1 MKRAGSS
8 RGRAAR
14 ARRAKKP
21 RWLTWGE
28 GPNRYDESWP
38 ELSPCGYASPE
49 VAQRRREAE
58 NRDLEHDL
66 MDAILDTANVSEA
79 WKRVKANKG
88 AAGVDEVS
96 IEDFPDLFR
105 SAWPRLRERLA
116 AGSYEPS
123 PTLRVEIEKPDGGA
137 RLLGIPTVLDR
148 VIQQAIVR
156 VLGPILD
163 PGFSESSFG
172 FRPNR
177 SARQAVE
184 QVRDAIKDG
193 RRVAVDLD
201 LSKFFDRVDH
211 DVLMSRL
218 ARKIRDKRVLRLIGR
233 YLRAG
238 VQVDGRLQPTR
249 EGVPQGGPLSPL
261 LANVV
266 LDDLDKEL
274 ESRGHRFARY
284 ADDFVI
290 LVTSMRSGERVMAS
304 VKAMLERKLKLK
316 VNEEK
321 SRVVKAR
328 DLEFLGF
335 AFGTGGKIMWSEK
348 SLAVFKRRI
357 REYTRRRWGVS
368 MEHRLGKL
376 SRYMRGWMGYY
387 AISKTFKE
395 VRRMDNWIRRRVRC
409 CYWKQWKTNANRVR
423 KLMALGVNRRN
434 AIITGV
440 TKLGYWKMSKTPS
453 VNQALSNRYLE
464 EQGLPSLV
472 KLWSRVHYPDTSR

>member
-8 RGRAAR
+8 C
-14 ARRAKKP
+14 RRVSRPAKGP
-21 RWLTWGE
+21 DGLTWSE
-28 GPNRYDESWP
+28 GPNRYDGFRS

-49 VAQRRREAE
+49 VAQGRREADRR
-58 NRDLEHDL
+58 NPEHDL
-66 MDAILDTANVSEA
+66 MEAILDTGNVSEA

-116 AGSYEPS
+116 SGSYEPA
-123 PTLRVEIEKPDGGA
+123 PTLRVEIEKPDGGK
-137 RLLGIPTVLDR
+137 RMLGIPTVLDR
-148 VIQQAIVR
+148 VVQQAIVR

-184 QVRDAIKDG
+184 QVRDAIKGG

-201 LSKFFDRVDH
+201 LSRFFDRVDH

-238 VQVDGRLQPTR
+238 VQVEGRLQSTK

-284 ADDFVI
+284 ADDFVV
-290 LVTSMRSGERVMAS
+290 LTKSLRAGERVMNS
-304 VKAMLERKLKLK
+304 VRRFLERRLKLK

-321 SRVVKAR
+321 SRVVTAR
-328 DLEFLGF
+328 ELTFLGF

-348 SLAVFKRRI
+348 SLLVFKRRI
-357 REYTRRRWGVS
+357 REYTSRSWGVS
-368 MEHRLGKL
+368 MEYRLEKL
-376 SRYMRGWMGYY
+376 AQYMRGWMGYY
-387 AISKTFKE
+387 AISRTFKE
-395 VRRMDNWIRRRVRC
+395 VRRMDYWIRRRIRC
-409 CYWKQWKTNANRVR
+409 CFWKQWKTHRNRVR
-423 KLMALGVNRRN
+423 NLMALGVNRRN

-440 TKLGYWKMSKTPS
+440 TKLGYWKMSKTPG
-453 VNQALSNRYLE
+453 VNQALSNRYLK
-464 EQGLPSLV
+464 EQGVLSLV
-472 KLWSRVHYPDTSR
+472 EIWSRVHYPDTSR